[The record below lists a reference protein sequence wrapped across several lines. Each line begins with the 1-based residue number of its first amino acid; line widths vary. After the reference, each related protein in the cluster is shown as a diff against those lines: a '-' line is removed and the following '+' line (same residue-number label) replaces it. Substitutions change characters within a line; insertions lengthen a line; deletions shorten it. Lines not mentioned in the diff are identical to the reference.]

1 VTIRTDLAYAHEL
14 DDRDELREFRQRF
27 VIDDPGLIYVDGNSL
42 GRLPRASLALSQ
54 DLIGLQW
61 GSRLIRA
68 WNESWFHLPERLG
81 AKIARLIGAGPDEV
95 IVGDSTS
102 VNLFKLVVAALRIRP
117 GRTRLVTDDLNFP
130 SDLYVL
136 QSALRLL
143 GPSHPALSPRGREES
158 EGEYRL
164 EVVRSPD
171 GITVPIQLMEEAID
185 GRTAL
190 VALSHTAFKSGFIH
204 DMKAVTALA
213 HEKGALMLWD
223 LSHSVGAMPLAL
235 GEAGADLAVGCTYKY
250 LCGGPGAP
258 AFLYVRRNLIE
269 TLQNPIAGW
278 FGQENQFEFELDYCP
293 APGLR
298 KFLTG
303 TPPVASLAH
312 IEPGVDLVLEAGL
325 ERIRAKSVAQT
336 EYLIGLWE
344 ALLAPQGFTLNSP
357 REARLRGSHV
367 SFGHREGWRISRAL
381 IDRMGVIPDFRHPDS
396 IRIGVCPLSTTFTGL
411 HAAAMALHRVV
422 VDRLYE
428 EYTSEA
434 SGVT

>member
-1 VTIRTDLAYAHEL
+1 MTIRTDLAYAQEL
-14 DDRDELREFRQRF
+14 DDRDELREYRQRF
-27 VIDDPGLIYVDGNSL
+27 VIDEPGLIYVDGNSL
-42 GRLPRASLALSQ
+42 GRLPRASLALGQ
-54 DLIGLQW
+54 DLIGRQW

-68 WNESWFHLPERLG
+68 WNESWFHFPERIG
-81 AKIARLIGAGPDEV
+81 AKIARVIGAGADEV
-95 IVGDSTS
+95 IIADSTS
-102 VNLFKLVVAALRIRP
+102 VNLFKLIIAGLRIRP

-130 SDLYVL
+130 SDLYVF

-143 GPSHPALSPRGREES
+143 GP
-158 EGEYRL
+158 EYRL

-171 GITVPIQLMEEAID
+171 GITVPIQLLEEAID
-185 GRTAL
+185 ARTAL

-213 HEKGALMLWD
+213 HEKGALILWD

-235 GEAGADLAVGCTYKY
+235 GQTAADLAVGCTYKY

-278 FGQENQFEFELDYCP
+278 FGQENQFGFELDYRP
-293 APGLR
+293 ASGPR

-303 TPPVASLAH
+303 TPQVASLAL

-344 ALLAPQGFTLNSP
+344 TLLAPQGFTLNSP

-367 SFGHREGWRISRAL
+367 SFGHREGLRIDRAL
-381 IDRMGVIPDFRHPDS
+381 IDRMGVIPDFRRPDN
-396 IRIGVCPLSTTFTGL
+396 IRIGVCPLSTTFTEL

-422 VDRLYE
+422 VERIYE
-428 EYTSEA
+428 EYPAEA